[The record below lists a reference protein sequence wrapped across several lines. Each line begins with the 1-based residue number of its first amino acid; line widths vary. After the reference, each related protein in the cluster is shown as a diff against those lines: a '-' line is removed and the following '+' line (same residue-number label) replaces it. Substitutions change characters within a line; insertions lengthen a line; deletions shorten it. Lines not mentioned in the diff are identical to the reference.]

1 MDRRKERKPQRSYR
15 TLHCDLCGKDYK
27 ENAWHHHGYFRCVP
41 GKSAAVSD
49 SIVKPRVGLQVQWCA
64 ECHRTVVI
72 AGVMTS
78 GGKRL
83 ICELCAAAGLPGMR
97 GHDLPA
103 FAVEWAEATGT
114 QLDEYVCAHEWR
126 AWEIEEECAERSK
139 QPEIA
144 ALAQQRSAW
153 MLDAYKAFM
162 AVRDEL

>member
-1 MDRRKERKPQRSYR
+1 MD
-15 TLHCDLCGKDYK
+15 
-27 ENAWHHHGYFRCVP
+27 
-41 GKSAAVSD
+41 
-49 SIVKPRVGLQVQWCA
+49 IVKQRVGMKTQWCSQ
-64 ECHRTVVI
+64 CHRTVVI
-72 AGVMTS
+72 S
-78 GGKRL
+78 GMMASNGDPL
-83 ICELCAAAGLPGMR
+83 VCERCSSAGLPGMR

-103 FAVEWAEATGT
+103 FAIEWAEATGT
-114 QLDEYVCAHEWR
+114 QLDESVCAHEWR